1 MDIITKEE
9 AVQAGLPRYFTG
21 KPCKHGHFSERWTHR
36 SECME
41 CSRNRAKK
49 YIQENKQGARVRSR
63 RHYDKNKELC
73 RARTIEW
80 QRQNK
85 ERHAIKV
92 KRWKSKNK
100 AHLAFKAMQ
109 RRKHVKV
116 ATPSWA
122 DMDSIRLRYLEAN
135 TMGMLSGV
143 AHHVDHIVPLK
154 GENVCGLHVQSNLRA
169 IPASH
174 NIKKANRLEM
184 PRSSTA

>member
-1 MDIITKEE
+1 MNIITKEE

-92 KRWKSKNK
+92 KRWKQKNK
-100 AHLAFKAMQ
+100 AHLAFKAAE
-109 RRKHVKV
+109 RRKHVRR
-116 ATPSWA
+116 ATPTWA
-122 DMDSIRLRYLEAN
+122 KKESIRLKYIEAGVMSRI
-135 TMGMLSGV
+135 TGLSY
-143 AHHVDHIVPLK
+143 HVDHVIPLQGK
-154 GENVCGLHVQSNLRA
+154 EVCGLHVHYNLRA
-169 IPASH
+169 IPERD
-174 NIKKANRLEM
+174 NIAKSNKLC
-184 PRSSTA
+184 